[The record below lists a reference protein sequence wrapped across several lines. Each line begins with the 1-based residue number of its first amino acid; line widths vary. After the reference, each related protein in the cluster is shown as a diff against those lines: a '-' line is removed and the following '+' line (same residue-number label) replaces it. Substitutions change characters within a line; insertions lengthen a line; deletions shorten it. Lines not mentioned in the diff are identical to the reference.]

1 MAQLDNYLELPDL
14 HSHHHYFNAEPFG
27 PSDLAEIDADED
39 DEHGLSL
46 T

>member
-14 HSHHHYFNAEPFG
+14 HSHHHYFNADPLDNE
-27 PSDLAEIDADED
+27 LAEVDADEA